1 MEFITH
7 DFVGEATGD
16 IAFFIRG
23 ECVFIRKVKVRWD
36 VACGLGSKAE
46 SR

>member
-1 MEFITH
+1 VEFVTH
-7 DFVGEATGD
+7 DLSRKARGAISFV
-16 IAFFIRG
+16 IRG
-23 ECVFIRKVKVRWD
+23 VFVVIGKVKVRWD